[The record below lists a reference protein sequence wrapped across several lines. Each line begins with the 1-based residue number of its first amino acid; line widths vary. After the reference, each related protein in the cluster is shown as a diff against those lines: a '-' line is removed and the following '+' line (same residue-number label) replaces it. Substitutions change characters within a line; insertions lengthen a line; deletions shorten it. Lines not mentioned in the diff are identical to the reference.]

1 MRINTPIGVTTKK
14 YTNPI
19 IRGETIEPNK
29 IPNLNHNL
37 FSGVNNLEL
46 KIPKI
51 KKIIDKTNDHSL
63 ISSPDFKGHKATI
76 KNITKNTN
84 PKLLFDE
91 IFILELDVIVNYIF
105 KKLYIVN

>member
-1 MRINTPIGVTTKK
+1 M
-14 YTNPI
+14 
-19 IRGETIEPNK
+19 GETIEPNK
-29 IPNLNHNL
+29 IPNLNHSM

-46 KIPKI
+46 IIPKI
-51 KKIIDKTNDHSL
+51 KNIIDKVNDHNL
-63 ISSPDFKGHKATI
+63 KSSSYFKGHKATI
-76 KNITKNTN
+76 KNTTKNTN